1 MGRVEEEVQ
10 RRKLLT
16 QMPMFLAGE
25 VGRLIGENMGAV
37 ARPADRKL
45 GMEEEVVANVPRLEK
60 DTLMPKDVSE

>member
-16 QMPMFLAGE
+16 RMPMFLAGE

-37 ARPADRKL
+37 ARHADRKL
-45 GMEEEVVANVPRLEK
+45 GMEEEVIDNVPRL
-60 DTLMPKDVSE
+60 